1 MIGSIRIQ
9 VPEHTVVETHP
20 EHPLP
25 DLRLDK
31 PFAAFSALVDAI
43 NIGNMGLKDHAHIP
57 YVVLLYKALQE
68 YKNRHPGCHPTSRAE
83 KEELK
88 KILKVN
94 SITLHKKS
102 FSSLFFRKQS

>member
-31 PFAAFSALVDAI
+31 PFAALSALVDAI

-68 YKNRHPGCHPTSRAE
+68 YKNKHPGCHPTSRAE
-83 KEELK
+83 KDELK
-88 KILKVN
+88 KILKV
-94 SITLHKKS
+94 KS
-102 FSSLFFRKQS
+102 PVL